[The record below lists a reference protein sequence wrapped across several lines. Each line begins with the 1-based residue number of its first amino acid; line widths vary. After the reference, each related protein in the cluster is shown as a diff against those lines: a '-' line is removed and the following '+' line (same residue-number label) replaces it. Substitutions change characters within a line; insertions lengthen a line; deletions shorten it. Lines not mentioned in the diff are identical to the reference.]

1 MILSTLQVNELWNV
15 SRNCRAAEVC
25 ITLAPA
31 VERPELQPALHDQ
44 RLSVT
49 DKSYV
54 IDLLC
59 CSPHTDTAQSDYV
72 SQCQVSRMCA
82 VLLSIT
88 LSIRVSDKFPM
99 TENVNNHTYGG
110 RWNLVVRGLLI
121 TWSQLDVTRQPVLA
135 GPQLRA
141 IVKRHT
147 LKPQFIGSRSQYDIE
162 YQSNK
167 HAKKSLNTF
176 SVKHLK

>member
-15 SRNCRAAEVC
+15 SRNCRAPEVC

-31 VERPELQPALHDQ
+31 VKQPELQPAQHDQ
-44 RLSVT
+44 GLSVT

-54 IDLLC
+54 IDLLY
-59 CSPHTDTAQSDYV
+59 CSAHTDTAQSDYL

-141 IVKRHT
+141 NVKRHT
-147 LKPQFIGSRSQYDIE
+147 LKPQFIGSVANMI
-162 YQSNK
+162 SNTNQTNMPK
-167 HAKKSLNTF
+167 NH
-176 SVKHLK
+176 